1 MSSVLSSKLKGMTRL
16 ELMEAMRLPD
26 GGDLSEVLDN
36 LVKCDFIRKYT
47 AIGKT
52 ERDALYQLTD
62 LFSLFHMK
70 FVEDNSGQ
78 DEHLWSKLTGKGPMT
93 AWSGYAFEQVCLH
106 HTSQIKQALSIGG
119 IISNIHSWSCRPFT
133 DKNGTSWK
141 GGQIDLLIDR
151 ADEVISIC
159 EIKYVSDKFVIDA
172 EYEKRLASRATLFRQ
187 VTKTKK
193 ALHHCK
199 PSAGMLLRFLI
210 QSGSQRFSYVSL
222 HPLNSAPFILPWIL
236 KYFPQRP
243 QGQSS
248 SRP

>member
-1 MSSVLSSKLKGMTRL
+1 
-16 ELMEAMRLPD
+16 
-26 GGDLSEVLDN
+26 
-36 LVKCDFIRKYT
+36 
-47 AIGKT
+47 
-52 ERDALYQLTD
+52 
-62 LFSLFHMK
+62 MK

-172 EYEKRLASRATLFRQ
+172 EYEKRIASRATLFRQ

-193 ALHHCK
+193 ALHHTFITTYGVSK
-199 PSAGMLLRFLI
+199 NLHSGI
-210 QSGSQRFSYVSL
+210 VQSEVTMEDLF
-222 HPLNSAPFILPWIL
+222 
-236 KYFPQRP
+236 K
-243 QGQSS
+243 
-248 SRP
+248 